1 MKKPGAMFA
10 LWLAIGVVVGV
21 ALNQLVLWIA
31 VGIIVGAA
39 EANLARRRNSQ
50 NSGVAGG
57 QVAKRS

>member
-10 LWLAIGVVVGV
+10 LWLAIGVAVGV
-21 ALNQLVLWIA
+21 ALNQLALWIA
-31 VGIIVGAA
+31 VGMIVGVS

-50 NSGVAGG
+50 NGGVTGG